1 MKRIILFATIILSAV
16 MVHAQSPLL
25 FGPSGG
31 MQPAF
36 PHFNQKADTNSLGKK
51 WSLTKYAAVSA
62 GFMGLKG
69 GNANFLSAP
78 MGVQLNRQ
86 LTNNV
91 FAFAGVS
98 VTPAYFHYN
107 SPLYQPVANMNMHK
121 GFMNGNNFDVYPAA
135 QMGLMY
141 INNERTFS
149 ISGSIGVSRSYYNYY
164 QPSFYNPA
172 HPAIPGKS
180 FNKF

>member
-1 MKRIILFATIILSAV
+1 MKRIILFAIIVISTVTAT
-16 MVHAQSPLL
+16 AQSPLF
-25 FGPSGG
+25 FGPSAGIN
-31 MQPAF
+31 PPF
-36 PHFNQKADTNSLGKK
+36 SHFNQKADSNSLGKK
-51 WSLTKYAAVSA
+51 WSLTKYVGASA
-62 GFMGLKG
+62 GFMGFNR
-69 GNANFLSAP
+69 GNASFLSAP

-107 SPLYQPVANMNMHK
+107 SPMYQPSPYMNK
-121 GFMNGNNFDVYPAA
+121 GFMNSNNLDVYPAA

-164 QPSFYNPA
+164 QPSYFNPA
-172 HPAIPGKS
+172 HPGMPGKN